1 MSWNDRLPKFEL
13 DSDLPLQARPQES
26 SNDSNHQ
33 NSPISQACL
42 VHNSET
48 IRIKY
53 FLDILVDLKFPVMLI
68 GAAGSGKT
76 LIINEKLGQMDEDFL
91 IANVPFNFYYNSELT
106 QKILEKPLE
115 KKARK
120 HLSCNFCPKLMVH
133 LMQAGK
139 NYGPPGSKKLIY
151 FLDDMN
157 MPEVFLPNTISSS
170 CFQWSSPSL
179 HWPIIMQVDK
189 YGTVG
194 PHTIIRQHMDYGHWY
209 VC

>member
-13 DSDLPLQARPQES
+13 DSDLPLQVRTIGT
-26 SNDSNHQ
+26 HQ
-33 NSPISQACL
+33 PFSPQACL

-76 LIINEKLGQMDEDFL
+76 LIINEKLGQMDEEFL

-115 KKARK
+115 KKVR
-120 HLSCNFCPKLMVH
+120 
-133 LMQAGK
+133 GK
-139 NYGPPGSKKLIY
+139 EYP
-151 FLDDMN
+151 FLN
-157 MPEVFLPNTISSS
+157 QNLRLPNLKSS
-170 CFQWSSPSL
+170 FLGWQELRTTW
-179 HWPIIMQVDK
+179 QQEVDLL
-189 YGTVG
+189 
-194 PHTIIRQHMDYGHWY
+194 PRRHEHA
-209 VC
+209 

>member
-13 DSDLPLQARPQES
+13 DSDLPLQVRTIG
-26 SNDSNHQ
+26 NHE
-33 NSPISQACL
+33 PFFLQACL

-76 LIINEKLGQMDEDFL
+76 LIINEKLGQMDEEFL

-115 KKARK
+115 KKVR
-120 HLSCNFCPKLMVH
+120 
-133 LMQAGK
+133 GK
-139 NYGPPGSKKLIY
+139 EYP
-151 FLDDMN
+151 F
-157 MPEVFLPNTISSS
+157 
-170 CFQWSSPSL
+170 
-179 HWPIIMQVDK
+179 
-189 YGTVG
+189 
-194 PHTIIRQHMDYGHWY
+194 
-209 VC
+209 

>member
-1 MSWNDRLPKFEL
+1 MEITNLFSL
-13 DSDLPLQARPQES
+13 
-26 SNDSNHQ
+26 
-33 NSPISQACL
+33 QACL

-115 KKARK
+115 KKVNRSVGAFLGFGC
-120 HLSCNFCPKLMVH
+120 HLLAFIVCLLRPKLIVHFRQERTMVR
-133 LMQAGK
+133 QAAK
-139 NYGPPGSKKLIY
+139 S
-151 FLDDMN
+151 
-157 MPEVFLPNTISSS
+157 
-170 CFQWSSPSL
+170 
-179 HWPIIMQVDK
+179 
-189 YGTVG
+189 
-194 PHTIIRQHMDYGHWY
+194 
-209 VC
+209 

>member
-26 SNDSNHQ
+26 SNNSNHQ

-120 HLSCNFCPKLMVH
+120 HLSCDFV
-133 LMQAGK
+133 
-139 NYGPPGSKKLIY
+139 
-151 FLDDMN
+151 
-157 MPEVFLPNTISSS
+157 PN
-170 CFQWSSPSL
+170 
-179 HWPIIMQVDK
+179 
-189 YGTVG
+189 
-194 PHTIIRQHMDYGHWY
+194 
-209 VC
+209 

>member
-13 DSDLPLQARPQES
+13 DSDLPLQVRTIR
-26 SNDSNHQ
+26 NHQ
-33 NSPISQACL
+33 PFFPQACL

-76 LIINEKLGQMDEDFL
+76 LIINEKLGQMDEEFL

-115 KKARK
+115 KKVREK
-120 HLSCNFCPKLMVH
+120 EYP
-133 LMQAGK
+133 
-139 NYGPPGSKKLIY
+139 
-151 FLDDMN
+151 FLN
-157 MPEVFLPNTISSS
+157 
-170 CFQWSSPSL
+170 
-179 HWPIIMQVDK
+179 
-189 YGTVG
+189 
-194 PHTIIRQHMDYGHWY
+194 
-209 VC
+209 

>member
-1 MSWNDRLPKFEL
+1 MSWTQTSRCRQ
-13 DSDLPLQARPQES
+13 DLENPQTI
-26 SNDSNHQ
+26 
-33 NSPISQACL
+33 PITNITIPQACL

-115 KKARK
+115 KKAKK
-120 HLSCNFCPKLMVH
+120 HFSCL
-133 LMQAGK
+133 
-139 NYGPPGSKKLIY
+139 Y
-151 FLDDMN
+151 
-157 MPEVFLPNTISSS
+157 IS
-170 CFQWSSPSL
+170 
-179 HWPIIMQVDK
+179 
-189 YGTVG
+189 G
-194 PHTIIRQHMDYGHWY
+194 
-209 VC
+209 